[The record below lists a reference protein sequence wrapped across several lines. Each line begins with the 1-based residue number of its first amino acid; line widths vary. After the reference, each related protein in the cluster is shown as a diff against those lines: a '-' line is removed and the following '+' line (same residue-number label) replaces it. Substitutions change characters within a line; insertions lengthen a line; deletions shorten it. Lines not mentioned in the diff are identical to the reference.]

1 MTAIRQE
8 LKKGVRMQC
17 NFTGREG
24 IVIDVYENGQ
34 AVILL
39 DDNEFYVIF
48 KSETFMV
55 IDFEPDFKKLFR
67 SAMQEIK
74 HGDHITIVNAP
85 YLPWNLIVT
94 SKVDAKGV
102 FTDNWKCTIDSEGNP
117 ADGRCI
123 TVNMDL
129 IEAQADHLSI
139 TIKKLN

>member
-55 IDFEPDFKKLFR
+55 IDFEPDFKQLFR
-67 SAMQEIK
+67 SAMNEMK
-74 HGDHITIVNAP
+74 HGDHFTIVNEP
-85 YLPWNLIVT
+85 YLPWNLVLN
-94 SKVDAKGV
+94 SKLNYKGLP
-102 FTDNWKCTIDSEGNP
+102 TDDWKCTIDAKGKP
-117 ADGRCI
+117 ADGRNI
-123 TVNMDL
+123 TVNMDH
-129 IEAQADHLSI
+129 IEFKANQYEI